1 MGTAY
6 CCRDHI
12 KHQHFLRCPIDD
24 YAHYSKIEEDPRF
37 DIVGKILSSTNRR
50 ACREAGCRAFSEAII
65 CHDKQ
70 PCKCMVARAVET
82 SKSFSFSWCMM
93 QGNRTRLLQG
103 CTARDLMAGI
113 REKAELSIILN
124 IVKGTAMIS

>member
-1 MGTAY
+1 MWEQLIAVISSISTFFDA
-6 CCRDHI
+6 RLTI
-12 KHQHFLRCPIDD
+12 TLIIRM
-24 YAHYSKIEEDPRF
+24 IEEDPRF

-65 CHDKQ
+65 CDDKQ

-103 CTARDLMAGI
+103 CTARDLMASI